1 MSRIEMIRAF
11 QDEIYFVKHVG
22 NSGEVHL
29 IMHHDDREGTIYTGL
44 VHQYPGER
52 ILSLEIDPETLYD
65 QEDISKFLVMTDQH
79 KIYRMEYEND
89 SLCKVSETFDF
100 RQHELEDDIIDVSTR
115 HWFNVH
121 ITDRLFTIDGTVYN
135 LKSTT
140 N

>member
-1 MSRIEMIRAF
+1 
-11 QDEIYFVKHVG
+11 
-22 NSGEVHL
+22 
-29 IMHHDDREGTIYTGL
+29 MHHDDREGIIDTGL

-52 ILSLEIDPETLYD
+52 ILGLEIDPETLYD

-89 SLCKVSETFDF
+89 SLCKVSETLDF
-100 RQHELEDDIIDVSTR
+100 RQHELEDDIIEVSQR
-115 HWFNVH
+115 QWFNVH
-121 ITDRLFTIDGTVYN
+121 ITDRHFTIDGTVYN